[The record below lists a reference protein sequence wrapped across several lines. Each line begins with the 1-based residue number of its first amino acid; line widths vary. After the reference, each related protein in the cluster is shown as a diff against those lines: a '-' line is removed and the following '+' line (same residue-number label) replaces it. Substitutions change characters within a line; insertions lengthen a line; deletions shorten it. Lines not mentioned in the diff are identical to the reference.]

1 MAVSND
7 FTTFDPGQPVFF
19 QGEVRQEFYGLT
31 QGRFAKVKL
40 TELNPEIPMAERL
53 ASAILLEIFDQ
64 PGQIFGEIDA
74 LLKKPHEFSVFAL
87 EPSGAT
93 TFPISG
99 ESLRNVV
106 TVQPEIGIKTCISL
120 ARTLRKT
127 IERLGRLAR
136 IEDDL
141 RRLQS
146 LSAQAL
152 ISVTNEIRQINTG
165 TFSTIATILEYV
177 RTHKAFD
184 RAPDIASKTWLSR
197 PAPSISNA
205 VIQGPDLTLEAQM
218 FATGTFLC
226 RKGLPG
232 NRLFILTDG
241 AVDVVLD
248 NDHRVRID
256 RPGSIIGEIAVL
268 DRLDGKNQ
276 DSLRT
281 ANVVCLTP
289 VSAIVIEQEHIRDF
303 FGSHPGMLSGMM
315 FGLVSRTN
323 ETLKLVSGL
332 CETIRRFLFGE
343 LRHFLEAHHG
353 IALRLET
360 LRKQNPALECPF
372 HSCANQSREIYNAF
386 SAALGQIEKP

>member
-7 FTTFDPGQPVFF
+7 FTSFDPGQPVFF
-19 QGEVRQEFYGLT
+19 QGEVRQEFYGLA

-40 TELNPEIPMAERL
+40 TDLDSGIPMAQRL

-74 LLKKPHEFSVFAL
+74 LLKQPHEFSVFAL

-93 TFPISG
+93 PIPTSG
-99 ESLRNVV
+99 EPLRKMMAG
-106 TVQPEIGIKTCISL
+106 QPEIGIKTCISL

-141 RRLQS
+141 RRLHS
-146 LSAQAL
+146 LSAQAF
-152 ISVTNEIRQINTG
+152 ISVTNEIRQISTG
-165 TFSTIATILEYV
+165 TFSAIAAILEFV
-177 RTHKAFD
+177 RTHKASGL
-184 RAPDIASKTWLSR
+184 AADIASKTWLSR
-197 PAPSISNA
+197 PAPSVSNA
-205 VIQGPDLTLEAQM
+205 VIQGPDLTLEAQT
-218 FATGTFLC
+218 FGTGTFLC

-248 NDHRVRID
+248 NGHRIRID
-256 RPGSIIGEIAVL
+256 RPGSIIGEIAAL
-268 DRLDGKNQ
+268 EQLDGRER
-276 DSLRT
+276 DILRT
-281 ANVVCLTP
+281 ANVVCLTS
-289 VSAIVIEQEHIRDF
+289 VSAIVIEQEQIRTF
-303 FGSHPGMLSGMM
+303 FGSHPDLLSGMM

-332 CETIRRFLFGE
+332 CGTIRRFLFNE
-343 LRHFLEAHHG
+343 LGTFLEAHHG
-353 IALRLET
+353 IASRLET
-360 LRKQNPALECPF
+360 LRRQNPALERPF

>member
-1 MAVSND
+1 MRD
-7 FTTFDPGQPVFF
+7 DYTTFEPGQPVFF
-19 QGEVRQEFYGLT
+19 QGEVRQEYYGLT

-40 TELNPEIPMAERL
+40 TDSNPDVPMAERL
-53 ASAILLEIFDQ
+53 ANAVLLEIFDE

-87 EPSGAT
+87 EESGAT
-93 TFPISG
+93 PIPTAG
-99 ESLRNVV
+99 ESLQNIV
-106 TVQPEIGIKTCISL
+106 TGQPEIGIKTCISL
-120 ARTLRKT
+120 ARTLRAT
-127 IERLGRLAR
+127 IERLERLSR
-136 IEDDL
+136 IENDL

-152 ISVTNEIRQINTG
+152 LAVTSEIEQIRTG
-165 TFSTIATILEYV
+165 AFSTIASILEFV

-184 RAPDIASKTWLSR
+184 RAKGVAAKTWLSK
-197 PAPSISNA
+197 PAPSVSNA
-205 VIQGPDLTLEAQM
+205 VIQGADLSNGARE
-218 FATGTFLC
+218 FSTGTFLC

-232 NRLFILTDG
+232 NRLFILTGG

-248 NDHRVRID
+248 NDHRIRID

-268 DRLDGKNQ
+268 ERLDGRNQ

-303 FGSHPGMLSGMM
+303 FSSHPGMLSGMM
-315 FGLVSRTN
+315 FGLVTRTN

-332 CETIRRFLFGE
+332 CSTIRRFLFTE
-343 LRHFLEAHHG
+343 LGAILEAHHG
-353 IALRLET
+353 IASRLDT
-360 LRKQNPALECPF
+360 LRRQNPALERPF